1 MQNLSRE
8 KENLKLPRF
17 SKLFFIY
24 ISIMEKFPIGVISV
38 RRVYIYIYFSLEFI
52 YPINLSSFS
61 FFFLLSDK
69 QMDRSQSLT
78 DSDRSTR
85 PVFRKARRILRAEF
99 RELRYEIVLL
109 DGDESPRQWNSGR
122 QLLIDSIRIYKVES
136 LFNRGPLCNV
146 SLSFSRSLSLYR
158 H

>member
-24 ISIMEKFPIGVISV
+24 LDNGKVSNWCDICPTC
-38 RRVYIYIYFSLEFI
+38 IYIYFSLEFI

-136 LFNRGPLCNV
+136 LFNGGHFAT
-146 SLSFSRSLSLYR
+146 SLFLSLALFLSTGIK
-158 H
+158 

>member
-1 MQNLSRE
+1 
-8 KENLKLPRF
+8 
-17 SKLFFIY
+17 
-24 ISIMEKFPIGVISV
+24 MEKFPIGVISV
-38 RRVYIYIYFSLEFI
+38 RRVYIYFSLEFI

-109 DGDESPRQWNSGR
+109 DGDESPRQWNSER

-136 LFNRGPLCNV
+136 LFNGGHFAT
-146 SLSFSRSLSLYR
+146 SLFLSLALFLSTGIK
-158 H
+158 

>member
-1 MQNLSRE
+1 
-8 KENLKLPRF
+8 
-17 SKLFFIY
+17 
-24 ISIMEKFPIGVISV
+24 MEKFPIGVISV

-136 LFNRGPLCNV
+136 LFNGGHFAT
-146 SLSFSRSLSLYR
+146 SLFLSLALFLSTGIK
-158 H
+158 

>member
-24 ISIMEKFPIGVISV
+24 LDNGKVSNWCDICPTC
-38 RRVYIYIYFSLEFI
+38 IYIYFSLEFI

>member
-1 MQNLSRE
+1 
-8 KENLKLPRF
+8 
-17 SKLFFIY
+17 
-24 ISIMEKFPIGVISV
+24 MEKFPIGVISV
-38 RRVYIYIYFSLEFI
+38 RRVYIYFSLEFI

-136 LFNRGPLCNV
+136 LFNGGHFAT
-146 SLSFSRSLSLYR
+146 SLFLSLALFLSTGIK
-158 H
+158 